1 MLLLAGGA
9 WYVTRPKPAASAQGL
24 VVSTSNTAIPA
35 HNLRDALPAPR
46 EGLIAIA
53 RDPQVLLAASGSLG
67 LVTRIRENLGCL
79 TPVQY
84 DTLLKPAIDA
94 FALYVQML
102 PASESHHHANPGGL
116 LVHLLESAS
125 TASKLTQSYKLPKG
139 AATEDQHKYKPQWA
153 LGITICALLHDV
165 GKPIA
170 NLGIVLHSASRQLQS
185 WDGLSGAMTQYQQ
198 ATHYS
203 VAFEYAPYESHTRLP
218 VILLQSLVGE
228 QTRQWLEQAP
238 GLLPAMMGY
247 LDGQANESDAIKEI
261 VTLADQHST
270 KTNLATGPKSRFASA
285 RAVPAIE
292 RMLGGLRGAIAD
304 EELAMNRAG
313 AAGFVDTDGEHVYFV
328 AGVVVD
334 AARKWL
340 ETKETRQT
348 GAAGLP
354 KDNSR
359 WFDTLQEHG
368 ALVPHPSGGS
378 IWPVQVSIPKPDG
391 SDWEMRLTTL
401 KFRVT
406 TVFADNNRPAPLM
419 GTITPE
425 LLVKTKATAEG
436 IQATGITTA
445 IVTDVMPVT
454 ASPSATTQGVVA
466 SFTAALAASPSATT
480 QGVVASFT
488 AALAAMPVATTAP
501 TREAAPK
508 PSKAPPPTLAFVNPH
523 DNAAA
528 QEPVH
533 APTLLV
539 TNDPQADYEAF
550 ERMMGMATAPT
561 ATPAVATETAASTPE
576 ALVATAETGSDED
589 DGEFLSPAVSARM
602 DAIVPQR
609 SVLAAPPVRAAD
621 EHTGS
626 GVRGLKELDPAVN
639 QFFLWLQ
646 NGISRGEIVLNQPIG
661 IAHVV
666 AEGLALLTPR
676 VFSDFVEQ
684 NPHLLALLEPN
695 TAELGKETQK
705 TDKTP
710 NRRLQRRLE
719 NSGYLLISTTKS
731 KIHTYTAKIGGS
743 KMSMIILGQPQRFF
757 HGLPPENKRITR
769 ISAPIVAI

>member
-1 MLLLAGGA
+1 VDWTVAAGGGLLLAAGGL
-9 WYVTRPKPAASAQGL
+9 WYATKPKRSRSGQNDSQVATFAAPLSA
-24 VVSTSNTAIPA
+24 
-35 HNLRDALPAPR
+35 ALPAPR

-79 TPVQY
+79 TPAQY

-94 FALYVQML
+94 FTLYVQML

-165 GKPIA
+165 GKPIS
-170 NLGIVLHSASRQLQS
+170 NLGIALHSERRQLRS
-185 WDGLSGAMTQYQQ
+185 WDGLSGAMTQYGQ

-203 VAFEYAPYESHTRLP
+203 VAFEYSPYESHTRLP
-218 VILLQSLVGE
+218 VILLQSLVSE

-247 LDGQANESDAIKEI
+247 LDGHASESDAIKEI

-270 KTNLATGPKSRFASA
+270 KTNLANGPKSRFARA

-304 EELAMNRAG
+304 EELPLNRAG
-313 AAGFVDTDGEHVYFV
+313 AAGFVDLDGEHVYFV

-359 WFDTLQEHG
+359 WFDTLQEQG

-419 GTITPE
+419 GTVTPE

-436 IQATGITTA
+436 VQATGTTTA

-454 ASPSATTQGVVA
+454 ASPSATTQD
-466 SFTAALAASPSATT
+466 
-480 QGVVASFT
+480 VVASFT

-501 TREAAPK
+501 TRSAAPK

-523 DNAAA
+523 NNAAA
-528 QEPVH
+528 EEPVH

-561 ATPAVATETAASTPE
+561 ATPAVATATAASTPE

-602 DAIVPQR
+602 DVIVPQR

-666 AEGLALLTPR
+666 TEGLALLTPR

-695 TAELGKETQK
+695 TAELDKETQK